1 MPSPTQTRLP
11 SQLSFKIFLAACVF
25 FASSAQSDLGK
36 TKLGKIA
43 DMTCLEMVETRNF
56 ESAKRV
62 RLVNEFRINADLE
75 LFTEGDEKLVQYLKA
90 GLCRTVLLQSE
101 TELKLALERLDANLE
116 QQKQDA
122 AKVLMDAA
130 FKKYETEIA
139 ACTPPAEKVDI
150 FGRRVG
156 DTMTLGLGWNRN
168 YKSCL
173 LGYRASYKLG
183 REKALAQRTL
193 YYLVELEKIE
203 TPLLFSGEYQSWLG
217 ADRCSNDFC
226 LIGFGYRFT
235 TGYAGFGTS
244 MQDPTKMLGKKLK
257 KKDIK
262 KITLVLAGDINGYA
276 SDVSLGINQRMDPFP
291 DGKKISKVVYQKN

>member
-1 MPSPTQTRLP
+1 
-11 SQLSFKIFLAACVF
+11 
-25 FASSAQSDLGK
+25 
-36 TKLGKIA
+36 
-43 DMTCLEMVETRNF
+43 MTCLEMVETRNF

-203 TPLLFSGEYQSWLG
+203 NSFAFFGRVPILARSRPLLQRLLSHWFRLSLYDGLRWVRYFNAG
-217 ADRCSNDFC
+217 SNQNA
-226 LIGFGYRFT
+226 RKE
-235 TGYAGFGTS
+235 
-244 MQDPTKMLGKKLK
+244 TKEKR
-257 KKDIK
+257 
-262 KITLVLAGDINGYA
+262 Y
-276 SDVSLGINQRMDPFP
+276 
-291 DGKKISKVVYQKN
+291 